1 MPPVPETDT
10 GVLSASGLPDS
21 LRYTGN
27 IMAGKKTLETT
38 YKNAGW
44 RFVMPAA
51 LFIFVL
57 SFYPMVQAFFLS
69 LQSGLANNLHFSGL
83 RNYIRLFQDEK
94 FLAAVRNVF
103 IYLVF
108 QVPVMLFL
116 ALILASILND
126 KKLKCKGLFRTMVF
140 LPCATALVSSA
151 LIFKSIFAL
160 DGLANTWLMGLGILA
175 EPKNW
180 LQDPVW
186 ARIIIILTVTWRWT
200 GYNTVF
206 FLAGLQ
212 NIETS
217 VYEAARIDGASPSQ
231 SFFKITLPLLKPV
244 ILLTAIMSTNG
255 TLQLFDEVQNITAGG
270 PGNETLTIS
279 QYIYRLSF
287 VYNPQFGYAAA
298 VSYTILIMVAI
309 LAFVQIKIGDK
320 A

>member
-1 MPPVPETDT
+1 
-10 GVLSASGLPDS
+10 
-21 LRYTGN
+21 
-27 IMAGKKTLETT
+27 MAGKKTLEMK

-51 LFIFVL
+51 LLIFVL
-57 SFYPMVQAFFLS
+57 SFYPMVRAFFLS

-94 FLAAVRNVF
+94 FLASVRNVF

-108 QVPVMLFL
+108 QVPIMLFL

-126 KKLKCKGLFRTMVF
+126 RNLKFKGLFRTMVF

-151 LIFKSIFAL
+151 LIFKSLFAL
-160 DGLANTWLMGLGILA
+160 DGLVNTWLLSMGILSG
-175 EPKNW
+175 PKNW

-186 ARIIIILTVTWRWT
+186 AKVIIIITITWRWT

-217 VYEAARIDGASPSQ
+217 VYEAARIDGASPVQ
-231 SFFKITLPLLKPV
+231 SFFRITLPLLKPV

-255 TLQLFDEVQNITAGG
+255 TLQLFDEVQNITGGG

-298 VSYTILIMVAI
+298 VSYMILIMVAI
-309 LAFVQIKIGDK
+309 LSFIQIKVGDK
-320 A
+320 K

>member
-1 MPPVPETDT
+1 MSPAHYVE
-10 GVLSASGLPDS
+10 
-21 LRYTGN
+21 N
-27 IMAGKKTLETT
+27 IMAGKKTLEMK

-51 LFIFVL
+51 LLIFVL
-57 SFYPMVQAFFLS
+57 SFYPMVRAFFLS

-94 FLAAVRNVF
+94 FLASVRNVF

-108 QVPVMLFL
+108 QVPIMLFL

-126 KKLKCKGLFRTMVF
+126 RNLKFKGLFRTMVF

-151 LIFKSIFAL
+151 LIFKSLFAL
-160 DGLANTWLMGLGILA
+160 DGLVNTWLLSMGILSG
-175 EPKNW
+175 PKNW

-186 ARIIIILTVTWRWT
+186 AKVIIIITITWRWT

-217 VYEAARIDGASPSQ
+217 VYEAARIDGASPVQ
-231 SFFKITLPLLKPV
+231 SFFRITLPLLKPV

-255 TLQLFDEVQNITAGG
+255 TLQLFDEVQNITGGG

-298 VSYTILIMVAI
+298 VSYMILIMVAI
-309 LAFVQIKIGDK
+309 LSFIQIKVGDK
-320 A
+320 K